1 MPLEGSR
8 NGPKSCQKSAGRC
21 NCCCKRAHFTQLR
34 PTASSTLAHSLHS
47 LLRKVQGSS
56 SQGTR
61 PYPGGGGEGG
71 GGVQG
76 AAGRPGEPLS
86 RLQAFSPSTKCSK
99 CSAAVAAGE
108 NASSLFL
115 VLGRR
120 CLHPFRDNIKCVA
133 TRCTLGT
140 TQGLC
145 ELAALSFST
154 SVRTS
159 SSSTASSSG
168 GFNEY
173 VKSCATYW

>member
-99 CSAAVAAGE
+99 CSAAVAAGTY
-108 NASSLFL
+108 ASLLLLFFGSCVVFTL
-115 VLGRR
+115 
-120 CLHPFRDNIKCVA
+120 IKCVA

-145 ELAALSFST
+145 ELAVLSFST

-168 GFNEY
+168 G
-173 VKSCATYW
+173 